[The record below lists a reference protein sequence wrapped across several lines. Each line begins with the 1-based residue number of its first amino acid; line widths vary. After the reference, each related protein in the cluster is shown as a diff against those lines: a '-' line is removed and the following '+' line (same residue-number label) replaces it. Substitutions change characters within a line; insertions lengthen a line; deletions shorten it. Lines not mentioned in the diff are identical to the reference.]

1 MQEAAREEEP
11 GDDKS
16 TLWAHSLNFP
26 EKGCLLVAHPL
37 MFTTQQMY
45 FSQVDLKPCSVCGVS
60 ITVQCPRAWLPSP
73 DISHIEVVRSYASV
87 NTAMDIAPG

>member
-1 MQEAAREEEP
+1 MLEAMAPRLQEAALEEEP
-11 GDDKS
+11 GEDKG

-45 FSQVDLKPCSVCGVS
+45 FSQVHLNPCSLCGATRPHK
-60 ITVQCPRAWLPSP
+60 IL
-73 DISHIEVVRSYASV
+73 
-87 NTAMDIAPG
+87 